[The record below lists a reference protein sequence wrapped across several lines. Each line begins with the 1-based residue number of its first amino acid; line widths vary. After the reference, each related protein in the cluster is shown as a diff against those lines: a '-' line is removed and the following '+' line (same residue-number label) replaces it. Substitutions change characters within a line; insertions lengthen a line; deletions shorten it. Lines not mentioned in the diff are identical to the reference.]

1 MPRQR
6 NNTSNIQRIS
16 TLKQQKGEKQSDS
29 FHNHFRHITE
39 KGVISIIGA
48 F

>member
-29 FHNHFRHITE
+29 FHNHFLGILL
-39 KGVISIIGA
+39 KKVLYQ
-48 F
+48 